1 MTQGS
6 KKDYR
11 AQNIET
17 VILNADRGPPEA
29 MTGGGVHLGSFLLL
43 ELDI

>member
-6 KKDYR
+6 EKNYR

-17 VILNADRGPPEA
+17 VILSADRGPPEV